1 MERKKQQLLL
11 GKETSSE
18 IANQSS
24 ETLKEIV
31 LKWFLETQAAIILE
45 NGTFPEWFHG
55 FITRK
60 QTEDMLRDRDV
71 GCFLIR
77 LSDRAIGYILSYR
90 GKDRCRHFVINHL
103 SNGHY
108 VVSGDTCTH
117 ESLAEL
123 ISYYQT
129 SVIEPFGESLTIAY
143 AKTAD
148 KSIYDDIAWDQK
160 NKPNNKAI
168 ASLLVKKMSGSS
180 TATVPV
186 GDTYSNSDHSEK
198 LLDFSSRSK
207 RTFQDHSQKAEDSD
221 IAPPLPERSSLLT
234 LETFRHDTDRQDN
247 IVYAEL
253 NKRFLTDTAI
263 ALKMHTATEKL
274 LENSACLSTDTQWK
288 HGTKISTVYAMTKQ
302 TEHTHS
308 KNTDLL
314 KPSPPEIVYAELQ
327 LQQCKNHSFLHSQT
341 LHSLTLPLS
350 SAPETKLSLNSPAS
364 LHSAFTPKLPNKARF
379 TTESQS
385 SEEQLTAYETSF
397 HCSEGL
403 RKSDEKVSYESLTHR
418 MYGQIEKMKSGFD
431 NVSTVYERIPTG
443 WLKSFSSDQASERI
457 CSSFFH
463 ATHCYL

>member
-1 MERKKQQLLL
+1 MERKEQQLLL

-18 IANQSS
+18 IANQSFQ
-24 ETLKEIV
+24 TLKEIV

-60 QTEDMLRDRDV
+60 QTEDMLRKRDV

-103 SNGHY
+103 SNGCY
-108 VVSGDTCTH
+108 VVSGDTCAH

-123 ISYYQT
+123 ISYYKT
-129 SVIEPFGESLTIAY
+129 TVIEPFGESLTTAY
-143 AKTAD
+143 AK
-148 KSIYDDIAWDQK
+148 
-160 NKPNNKAI
+160 
-168 ASLLVKKMSGSS
+168 
-180 TATVPV
+180 
-186 GDTYSNSDHSEK
+186 
-198 LLDFSSRSK
+198 
-207 RTFQDHSQKAEDSD
+207 DSD

-234 LETFRHDTDRQDN
+234 FETLKHDLDKQDN

-253 NKRFLTDTAI
+253 NKRLLTDTAI
-263 ALKMHTATEKL
+263 ALETQTATEKC
-274 LENSACLSTDTQWK
+274 LENSACLSTSTQWK
-288 HGTKISTVYAMTKQ
+288 QGTNISTVYTMTKQ
-302 TEHTHS
+302 TECTYS
-308 KNTDLL
+308 KNIDLL

-350 SAPETKLSLNSPAS
+350 SAPENKLTLYSPAS
-364 LHSAFTPKLPNKARF
+364 LHSTFTPKLPNKARF

-385 SEEQLTAYETSF
+385 SEQQLATYETSLHF
-397 HCSEGL
+397 SEDL
-403 RKSDEKVSYESLTHR
+403 RKSDEKVSYESLKHR

-431 NVSTVYERIPTG
+431 NMDRRRRFFFTDRKN
-443 WLKSFSSDQASERI
+443 KS
-457 CSSFFH
+457 
-463 ATHCYL
+463 

>member
-1 MERKKQQLLL
+1 MERKEQQLLL

-18 IANQSS
+18 IANQSFQ
-24 ETLKEIV
+24 TLKEIV

-60 QTEDMLRDRDV
+60 QTEDMLRKRDV

-103 SNGHY
+103 SNGCY
-108 VVSGDTCTH
+108 VVSGDTCAH

-123 ISYYQT
+123 ISYYKT
-129 SVIEPFGESLTIAY
+129 TVIEPFGESLTTAY

-148 KSIYDDIAWDQK
+148 KSVYDETTWHQK
-160 NKPNNKAI
+160 NKPNNKTI
-168 ASLLVKKMSGSS
+168 ASLFAKEMSGSS

-186 GDTYSNSDHSEK
+186 GNTYSNSDHSEK

-207 RTFQDHSQKAEDSD
+207 ITFHDHSQKAEDSD

-234 LETFRHDTDRQDN
+234 FETLKHDLDKQDN

-253 NKRFLTDTAI
+253 NKRLLTDTAI
-263 ALKMHTATEKL
+263 ALETQTATEKC
-274 LENSACLSTDTQWK
+274 LENSACLSTSTQWK
-288 HGTKISTVYAMTKQ
+288 QGTNISTVYTMTKQ
-302 TEHTHS
+302 TECTYS
-308 KNTDLL
+308 KNIDLL

-350 SAPETKLSLNSPAS
+350 SAPENKLTLYSPAS
-364 LHSAFTPKLPNKARF
+364 LHSTFTPKLPNKARF

-385 SEEQLTAYETSF
+385 SEQQLATYETSLHF
-397 HCSEGL
+397 SEDL
-403 RKSDEKVSYESLTHR
+403 RKSDEKVSYESLKHR

-431 NVSTVYERIPTG
+431 NMDRRRRFFFTDRKN
-443 WLKSFSSDQASERI
+443 KS
-457 CSSFFH
+457 
-463 ATHCYL
+463 